1 MTNKQGGTAAAA
13 TSKASNTKAKRTGR
27 NVVPFPEEVLP
38 LIFPFLTWRDTYR
51 VSRVSRV
58 WHQTHVECLAHVSTT
73 WKSSLVQCDTWDEAL
88 SELQPSMACFA
99 SPDVPHLAIFAVSGQ
114 SYAFRR
120 MAGWEKLFDIISK
133 RHLLPATC
141 LVVCM
146 YSDAGVIGTEDDG
159 GINEL
164 EPDTIDG
171 EIVVSITVANLPH
184 TQVNLVSPDKDDIRE
199 AAVHP
204 SDNPFGLKDSSS
216 CIVLST
222 NGRQSAALLRCMDV
236 LSPQLAVAGAILPFT
251 DRCIPLVYRKYSQV
265 ERRARANPATN
276 LLVGFSG
283 RVRATPFVSLG
294 YLPCSPILQC
304 AHVSQRLHPH
314 FDLLHL
320 YDAVYQVGSSI
331 QVHPLQLFTD
341 LSAPS
346 GSLHLFVSDSLEEIQ
361 AFLADPASTSLRSL
375 ECIFDAHHGV
385 VFSQSSSEESQS
397 HWAEG
402 SYGVFCTHSE
412 KAALRDFESSLRHAK
427 QIAAKPVGALMF
439 PCAARGEAFYD
450 EQNVESEAFKAAF
463 PGVPLQGVFAG
474 GEIGPLAMPGG
485 KFKAQLQLQQ
495 FTTCGAL
502 FYDEVSH

>member
-1 MTNKQGGTAAAA
+1 
-13 TSKASNTKAKRTGR
+13 
-27 NVVPFPEEVLP
+27 
-38 LIFPFLTWRDTYR
+38 
-51 VSRVSRV
+51 
-58 WHQTHVECLAHVSTT
+58 
-73 WKSSLVQCDTWDEAL
+73 
-88 SELQPSMACFA
+88 
-99 SPDVPHLAIFAVSGQ
+99 
-114 SYAFRR
+114 
-120 MAGWEKLFDIISK
+120 
-133 RHLLPATC
+133 
-141 LVVCM
+141 M

-283 RVRATPFVSLG
+283 R
-294 YLPCSPILQC
+294 C